1 MTYIPSA
8 PRFHSPTA
16 PLQAALSSLPGYDAH
31 VWAIEALKRPLADAI
46 AARENAEYATAG
58 IAEGLIGALMAGPAG
73 GEVAA
78 VIEAGASAAAQ
89 EDEIARAAAAKVKV
103 IEAAEKQ
110 LGIELDDIIR
120 NGYDR
125 LLKHL
130 NGTLKDAYAKSRK
143 LGLHGIHD
151 AEQAIEAGKA
161 SEWSTMLELRTTV
174 FHIRAAQ
181 SSIVGRLG
189 SHETLQRVGTFGL
202 LANYSEL
209 WPGWFE
215 SQAGARWG
223 REDITPPWPTERDGS
238 IDPAELHAWILD
250 NPEAE
255 PWVPTAAEQA
265 AAVKAAEQAARAALT
280 EQDA

>member
-8 PRFHSPTA
+8 PRFHNPTA
-16 PLQAALSSLPGYDAH
+16 PLRAALESLPGYAAH
-31 VWAIEALKRPLADAI
+31 VSAVDGLKAPHAAAARAQQDAAATLATIAADLAETLLETPTEHAAAAIEASTT
-46 AARENAEYATAG
+46 E
-58 IAEGLIGALMAGPAG
+58 
-73 GEVAA
+73 
-78 VIEAGASAAAQ
+78 
-89 EDEIARAAAAKVKV
+89 AAAATEAARMAAAAVEL

-110 LGIELDDIIR
+110 LGIELDNIIR
-120 NGYDR
+120 SGYDR

-130 NGTLKDAYAKSRK
+130 NGTLQDAYAKSRQ

-161 SEWSTMLELRTTV
+161 DAWSAMLEHRTTV

-189 SHETLQRVGTFGL
+189 SHETLQRLSTFGL
-202 LANYSEL
+202 LANYAEL
-209 WPGWFE
+209 WPGWYGG
-215 SQAGARWG
+215 QARDRWG
-223 REDITPPWPTERDGS
+223 REDTAAPWPTRNGN

-250 NPEAE
+250 HPDAK
-255 PWVPTAAEQA
+255 PWVPTAAQLA
-265 AAVKAAEQAARAALT
+265 AAVKEAEATARAAHA